1 MRVAIATCQNIPEPD
16 PDEKAVVAAL
26 ERAGIAPSVLAWDD
40 PAAPFAEH
48 DLVVIRSTW
57 NYFERVEEFVAWAE
71 SVAKA
76 TRLLNPP
83 SIIGWNAKKTYLR
96 ELEGRGV
103 DVVPTEFVEKGA
115 KRSMADL
122 LRDRG
127 WEKVVVKPTV
137 SAGSFRT
144 ERFGAAEIE
153 PAQRFLDDL
162 VRDRDAMVQKWM
174 ASVDSYGERSLVWI
188 DGEVTHAIRKSPRFA
203 GGSECVSAEV
213 PIADDERAFATKALA
228 PVASELLYAR
238 VDMVR
243 DAETDRLRIMELE
256 LVEPSLFFLQAP
268 RALER
273 FVAAVARRAQKK

>member
-16 PDEKAVVAAL
+16 PDQNAVVAAL
-26 ERAGIAPSVLAWDD
+26 ERNGVTPSVLAWDD
-40 PAAPFAEH
+40 PSAPFAEH

-57 NYFERVEEFVAWAE
+57 NYFERVEAFVAWAE

-83 SIIGWNAKKTYLR
+83 SIIRWNAKKTYLR
-96 ELEGRGV
+96 ELEQRGV

-115 KRSMADL
+115 QRSMADL

-127 WEKVVVKPTV
+127 WEKIVVKPTV

-144 ERFGAAEIE
+144 ERFIAAEVE
-153 PAQRFLDDL
+153 PAQRFLDEL
-162 VRDRDAMVQKWM
+162 ANDRDAMVQKWM

-203 GGSECVSAEV
+203 GGSESVSAEV

-228 PVASELLYAR
+228 PFASELLYAR

-243 DAETDRLRIMELE
+243 DAGTNRLRIMELE

-273 FVAAVARRAQKK
+273 FAAAVARRAQKK